1 MIRED
6 QYFLGY
12 RSAEHERLQAQAED
26 FHSEAAWLFDQVGP
40 LDGKNVVELG
50 VGPRGCLDELARR
63 VGPTGTVI
71 GVERDAESVELA
83 RKFVVDRTLDNV
95 DVRQGDAR
103 ATGLPG
109 DSFDLVTERLI
120 LHNVPRPEEIV
131 AEAVRLA
138 RPGGWVA
145 FHEGDRVGQ
154 VCDPPAESWS
164 RLMAV
169 SQQYADRNNINLFVG
184 RRMPNLLRRAGLV
197 DVQVRPVVYID
208 HEPGHER
215 RMVLADFAENL
226 RDRLISSELITREE
240 FDELHSAL
248 SSHLADPGT
257 TVISH
262 LYVQAWGRKPE

>member
-1 MIRED
+1 MILED

-26 FHSEAAWLFDQVGP
+26 FQSEAAWLFDQVGP
-40 LDGKNVVELG
+40 LDGKAVVELG
-50 VGPRGCLDELARR
+50 VGPRGCLDELSRR
-63 VGPTGTVI
+63 VGPDGTVI
-71 GVERDAESVELA
+71 GVEREAESVELA

-109 DSFDLVTERLI
+109 DSFDFVTERLI

-164 RLMAV
+164 RLMDV
-169 SQQYADRNNINLFVG
+169 LKRYADRNTIDLFVG
-184 RRMPNLLRRAGLV
+184 RRLPGLLRRAGLV

-208 HEPGHER
+208 HEPGHPR
-215 RMVLADFAENL
+215 REVLADFAENL
-226 RDRLISSELITREE
+226 RDRLITSELITREE
-240 FDELHSAL
+240 FDVLHAAL
-248 SSHLADPGT
+248 RRHLVDPDT

-262 LYVQAWGRKPE
+262 LYVQAWGRKPG